1 MSMFSLLCL
10 HNQWHIRVLSH
21 KELIYHAP
29 VENQWVLEWG
39 IPGTYRYFPPYTVF
53 FFSMSK
59 LEIMLAT
66 HQEIK

>member
-1 MSMFSLLCL
+1 MFGLLCL
-10 HNQWHIRVLSH
+10 KNQWHVQVLSH

-39 IPGTYRYFPPYTVF
+39 IPGTIVIFLLTLYF
-53 FFSMSK
+53 FFPMSK